1 MTSKKALITGV
12 TGMDGKLLADLL
24 ISKGYMVYGLYRNNP
39 NKVLNKIDGIE
50 YIQSDLSNLDDLNTL
65 FGDVVFDE
73 IYNLGAQTFIDF
85 GWQNPEYTI
94 QVNCITI
101 IKFLEYIKNHSPSTK
116 FFNASSAEIFSQTNE
131 SPQNEN
137 TKYSPNNLY
146 GSSKILA
153 NNLIKNYRDKYNV
166 FACSGILYTH
176 EDVTRDEYY
185 VSKKITKG
193 VAKIHLGSK
202 EKITLGD
209 ITATRDWLSAKDV
222 VVAMWMILQQTK
234 PEDYIISS
242 GVSKSI
248 TDFLSISF
256 NHVEIYD
263 WENYISIDNNLI
275 RPKGNIEIV
284 GDNSR
289 LLSIGWSQTISFE
302 QMVIELLKHEINKN
316 KNEY

>member
-1 MTSKKALITGV
+1 MTSKKALITGI
-12 TGMDGKLLADLL
+12 TGMDGKLLSDLL
-24 ISKGYMVYGLYRNNP
+24 ICKGYVVYGLYRNNP
-39 NKVLNKIDGIE
+39 NKVLNKIDGVE

-65 FGDVVFDE
+65 FGNIVFDE

-101 IKFLEYIKNHSPSTK
+101 IKFLEYIKNYSPSTK

-146 GSSKILA
+146 GSSKVLS

-202 EKITLGD
+202 EKIILGD

-248 TDFLSISF
+248 TDFLSIAF

-275 RPKGNIEIV
+275 RPKGNVEIV

-302 QMVIELLKHEINKN
+302 QMVIELLKHEINK
-316 KNEY
+316 KQK

>member
-1 MTSKKALITGV
+1 MTSKKALITGI
-12 TGMDGKLLADLL
+12 TGMDGKLLSDLL

-39 NKVLNKIDGIE
+39 NKVLNKIDGVE
-50 YIQSDLSNLDDLNTL
+50 YIQSDLSNLDDLSTL
-65 FGDVVFDE
+65 FGDIVFDE

-101 IKFLEYIKNHSPSTK
+101 IKFLEYIKNYSPSTK

-146 GSSKILA
+146 GSSKVLS

-202 EKITLGD
+202 EKIVLGD
-209 ITATRDWLSAKDV
+209 IAATRDWLSAKDV

-248 TDFLSISF
+248 TDFLSIAF

-263 WENYISIDNNLI
+263 WENYISIDNNLV

-289 LLSIGWSQTISFE
+289 LLSIGWSQTVSFE

-316 KNEY
+316 KNE

>member
-1 MTSKKALITGV
+1 MTSKKALITGI
-12 TGMDGKLLADLL
+12 TGMDGKLLSDLL
-24 ISKGYMVYGLYRNNP
+24 ISKGYIVYGLYRNNP
-39 NKVLNKIDGIE
+39 NKVLNKIDGVE

-65 FGDVVFDE
+65 FGDIVFDE

-101 IKFLEYIKNHSPSTK
+101 IKFLEYIKNYSPSTK

-146 GSSKILA
+146 GSSKVLS

-248 TDFLSISF
+248 TDFLSIAF

-284 GDNSR
+284 GNNRR
-289 LLSIGWSQTISFE
+289 LLSIGWTQTISFE

-316 KNEY
+316 KNE

>member
-1 MTSKKALITGV
+1 MISKKALITGIN
-12 TGMDGKLLADLL
+12 GMDGKLLSSLL
-24 ISKGYMVYGLYRNNP
+24 LSKGYTVYGLFRNNP
-39 NKVLNKIDGIE
+39 NKPLMKIEGVE
-50 YIQSDLSNLDDLNTL
+50 YIESDLSNLGNLNEL
-65 FGDVVFDE
+65 FGDLVFDE
-73 IYNLGAQTFIDF
+73 IYNLGGQTFIGY
-85 GWQNPEYTI
+85 GWEHPEYTI
-94 QVNCITI
+94 QVNAISV
-101 IKFLEYIKNHSPSTK
+101 IKFLEYIKNHSPNTK

-146 GSSKILA
+146 GSSKILS

-209 ITATRDWLSAKDV
+209 ITSTRDWLSAKDV

-248 TDFLSISF
+248 TDFLSIAF
-256 NHVEIYD
+256 NHIEIYD

-284 GDNSR
+284 GDNRR
-289 LLSIGWSQTISFE
+289 LLSIGWLQTISFE

-316 KNEY
+316 KNE

>member
-1 MTSKKALITGV
+1 MTSKKALITGI
-12 TGMDGKLLADLL
+12 TGMDGKLLSDLL
-24 ISKGYMVYGLYRNNP
+24 ISKGYVVYGLYRNNP
-39 NKVLNKIDGIE
+39 NKVLNKIDGVE

-65 FGDVVFDE
+65 FGNIVFDE

-101 IKFLEYIKNHSPSTK
+101 IKFLEYIKNYSPSTK

-146 GSSKILA
+146 GSSKVLS

-202 EKITLGD
+202 EKIILGD

-248 TDFLSISF
+248 TDFLSIAF

-275 RPKGNIEIV
+275 RPKGNVEIV

-302 QMVIELLKHEINKN
+302 QMVIELLKHEINK
-316 KNEY
+316 KQK